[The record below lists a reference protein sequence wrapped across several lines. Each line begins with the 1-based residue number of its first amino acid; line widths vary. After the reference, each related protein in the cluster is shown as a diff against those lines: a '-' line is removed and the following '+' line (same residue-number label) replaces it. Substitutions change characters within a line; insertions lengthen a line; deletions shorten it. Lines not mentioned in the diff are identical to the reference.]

1 MVAYGE
7 TAYSISLHL
16 PVSFYVSHDCCHLS
30 PHPIRLSVSPSLQHI
45 VFDYDINDTGS
56 GDLGLALED
65 PCDLDQVITPDLQRV
80 FLPVVYGFI
89 FILGITGNGLVW
101 MVLGCQRRSKLSLTD
116 HYRLHLSAAD
126 LLFVLTLP
134 FWAADAA
141 LTDWRFGLGTC
152 VAVHVIY
159 TVNLYGSVLILAFV
173 SLDRYLAVVKATDAH
188 TRQLLARRLVF
199 VGAWSPAALLAV
211 SDIVFA
217 RTWEAGDGTIVCQRL
232 YPADNAPLWESVFHL
247 QLVLV
252 GLLVPGLVLLACYCV
267 IVSRLTRIG
276 PLQGQ
281 SQKRR
286 AVRTTVA
293 LIVCFF
299 LCWLPYGAGIT
310 VDALMRLEVLP
321 RGCSLEVVLSV
332 WLAVAEPM
340 AFAHCCLNPLLY
352 AFLGA
357 DFKRS
362 ARQEDSTLGR
372 LISSMTSPPPR
383 RPGTSTTTESESF
396 SLHSS

>member
-1 MVAYGE
+1 MSA
-7 TAYSISLHL
+7 
-16 PVSFYVSHDCCHLS
+16 
-30 PHPIRLSVSPSLQHI
+30 
-45 VFDYDINDTGS
+45 
-56 GDLGLALED
+56 
-65 PCDLDQVITPDLQRV
+65 
-80 FLPVVYGFI
+80 
-89 FILGITGNGLVW
+89 W
-101 MVLGCQRRSKLSLTD
+101 SKLSLTD
-116 HYRLHLSAAD
+116 RYRLHISAAD

-159 TVNLYGSVLILAFV
+159 TVNLYGSVLILAFI
-173 SLDRYLAVVKATDAH
+173 SLDRYLAAVKATDAH
-188 TRQLLARRLVF
+188 TSHTRQLLAQRLVF
-199 VGAWSPAALLAV
+199 VGAWPPAALLAV

-232 YPADNAPLWESVFHL
+232 YPADNAPLWVSVFHL

-252 GLLVPGLVLLACYCV
+252 GLVVPGLVLLACYCV
-267 IVSRLTRIG
+267 IVSRLTRSG

-281 SQKRR
+281 RQKRR

-293 LIVCFF
+293 LVLCFF

-321 RGCSLEVVLSV
+321 RGCSLEVVLGV

-340 AFAHCCLNPLLY
+340 AFSHCCLNPLLY

-362 ARQEDSTLGR
+362 TRREDSTLGR
-372 LISSMTSPPPR
+372 LVSSLKIPPPR